1 MMVFLHFSYGLR
13 LKARF
18 LSMAEGMGWGGACN
32 VLKRRVARTK
42 TSGNQLHRWV
52 EAN

>member
-1 MMVFLHFSYGLR
+1 MMVFLDFSYGLR

-18 LSMAEGMGWGGACN
+18 SLMAEGVGWEGACN
-32 VLKRRVARTK
+32 VLKRRVAQTK

-52 EAN
+52 EA